1 MLHILRPAPCIFQL
15 AHNASYS
22 VTKTGWGTEA
32 HILPMSEE
40 WAIAKIEIDGMTLDE
55 IKVPRGSR
63 IDVSFGNVLLD
74 AGNHTLMVTMIND
87 FNVLLLGDR
96 NLYVESVKLI

>member
-40 WAIAKIEIDGMTLDE
+40 WAIAKIEIDGMTLEE
-55 IKVPRGSR
+55 IEMARGSR
-63 IDVSFGNVLLD
+63 IYVPFGDVLLD
-74 AGNHTLMVTMIND
+74 AGNHTLRVTMTND
-87 FNVLLLGDR
+87 LNIYLGGER
-96 NLYVESVKLI
+96 KLYVESVKLI